1 MRDEGVP
8 EHFSAAHQRREKQ
21 RLLEA
26 DGLFGPVIRDI
37 PIPKVTGD
45 GTTLIAV
52 AHPLA
57 LLQKSMN
64 RNQFFC
70 GVRGQSVAELRLPM
84 SHSFVL
90 RCGYSWS
97 SPSRRPESKDGVR
110 ILKRRG
116 IRLPRLVSRVGV
128 ADCCNDSV
136 RHRPHA

>member
-1 MRDEGVP
+1 MKRPRALDLDHASHISARALEAVLQQVRNEGVP

-64 RNQFFC
+64 R
-70 GVRGQSVAELRLPM
+70 SHHVAA
-84 SHSFVL
+84 FVGTVL
-90 RCGYSWS
+90 RSC
-97 SPSRRPESKDGVR
+97 DD
-110 ILKRRG
+110 L
-116 IRLPRLVSRVGV
+116 
-128 ADCCNDSV
+128 
-136 RHRPHA
+136 

>member
-1 MRDEGVP
+1 MKRPRALDLGHASHISARALEAVLQQVRDEGVP

-64 RNQFFC
+64 RNQNFAAFV
-70 GVRGQSVAELRLPM
+70 GR
-84 SHSFVL
+84 VL
-90 RCGYSWS
+90 RSCGYRCHIALYSDAAT
-97 SPSRRPESKDGVR
+97 PGQVLQGDQNRKTE
-110 ILKRRG
+110 
-116 IRLPRLVSRVGV
+116 
-128 ADCCNDSV
+128 
-136 RHRPHA
+136 